1 MLAFLA
7 INGYDVN
14 ADDDDVLITVIDLAA
29 GRLSEPDLADW
40 LRNRMVPN
48 K

>member
-7 INGYDVN
+7 IHGHDVN
-14 ADDDDVLITVIDLAA
+14 ADDDDVLTTVIDLAA
-29 GRLSEPDLADW
+29 GRLSEPDLAGW

>member
-7 INGYDVN
+7 INGHDVN
-14 ADDDDVLITVIDLAA
+14 ADDDAVLTTVIDLAA